1 MGRIG
6 FNRGQLISEIS
17 ESVGFKSGLSF
28 SYERMLEF
36 VSHWSKKIL
45 MDNAVSCVGVRA
57 EEYEELYFD
66 VLQGTG
72 YIPSSVSP
80 AVRTGLFSLDLLK
93 RYSNDKH
100 KLDMG
105 LKIYELYGKWM
116 MSELEELIQRGD
128 IKYGMVISPEPYLQ
142 ECRRQFGTFGYMLAL
157 EVLTNQAEHQ
167 KYSPWYNV
175 RRVEWVNTAE
185 LEELFNSES
194 LETYYGS
201 FIDQRYIDYLSNH
214 LDDIGE
220 IHWRKFEGLTGEFF
234 KRNGYEVTLGKGR
247 NDGGI
252 DIRVW
257 KEKEDKENPPMI
269 LIQCKRQ
276 KEKVQREIVKALWAD
291 VIYEKAESGL
301 IVTSSEVSSGA
312 KEDCKVR
319 GYNVNFAE
327 RENLKKWIRS
337 MRSKDIEIIV

>member
-72 YIPSSVSP
+72 YIPSSVSL

-269 LIQCKRQ
+269 LIQ
-276 KEKVQREIVKALWAD
+276 
-291 VIYEKAESGL
+291 
-301 IVTSSEVSSGA
+301 
-312 KEDCKVR
+312 
-319 GYNVNFAE
+319 
-327 RENLKKWIRS
+327 
-337 MRSKDIEIIV
+337 

>member
-1 MGRIG
+1 MGRVE

-17 ESVGFKSGLSF
+17 EAVGFKSGLSF
-28 SYERMLEF
+28 SYERMLKF
-36 VSHWSKKIL
+36 VSQGTKKIL

-72 YIPSSVSP
+72 YVPSLVSST
-80 AVRTGLFSLDLLK
+80 VYKGLFSLVLK
-93 RYSNDKH
+93 ERYNNDKR
-100 KLDMG
+100 KFEIG

-116 MSELEELIQRGD
+116 KSKLDDLKKRGQL
-128 IKYGMVISPEPYLQ
+128 KYGMVISPESYLQ
-142 ECRRQFGTFGYMLAL
+142 ECRRQYGVLGYMLAL
-157 EVLTNQAEHQ
+157 ELLGNQADYQ

-175 RRVEWVNTAE
+175 RRVDWVDTAE
-185 LEELFNSES
+185 LEALFNSES
-194 LETYYGS
+194 LKTYYGS

-220 IHWRKFEGLTGEFF
+220 IHWRKFEALTGEFF
-234 KRNGYEVTLGKGR
+234 KKNGYEVTLGKGR

-257 KEKEDKENPPMI
+257 KDREDKENPPMI

-276 KEKVQREIVKALWAD
+276 KEKVKREIVKALWAD
-291 VIYEKAESGL
+291 VVYEKAETGL

-327 RENLKKWIRS
+327 RENMKKWIKS
-337 MRSKDIEIIV
+337 MRSSDTEIIV